1 MEKQT
6 ERDKMIEFTRRI
18 EALEDQLKAPGD
30 ANTMSN
36 AELTAAVRRLDSL
49 IGSALISLT
58 RRVSELEG
66 DINNKYTQGCK
77 VSTRKMVVDNARK
90 IAELTAT
97 VHRIDKK
104 DHAQDAAIDM
114 LDEDNKNRVSE
125 IQALENMLLTDDEE
139 PVFSGDQLDE
149 VCRLKKE
156 LEVTQQNLDTYIE
169 RFEKQEKKLQAA
181 ARAFEAHGYKH
192 PQGVFDQFEDKGDA
206 EIKRLEDELES
217 VGDGLKRTQGRLDM
231 EKIWANL
238 LYNGLKDA
246 KNALQDESASNFGAR
261 KKALDIILGIN
272 NDPNL
277 YRVESDRKDQQ

>member
-1 MEKQT
+1 MDKLTQTGKMMELEKRL
-6 ERDKMIEFTRRI
+6 ES
-18 EALEDQLKAPGD
+18 LEDQLKAPGD

-36 AELTAAVRRLDSL
+36 CELTAAVRRLDSL

-58 RRVSELEG
+58 RRVSELE
-66 DINNKYTQGCK
+66 
-77 VSTRKMVVDNARK
+77 A
-90 IAELTAT
+90 
-97 VHRIDKK
+97 
-104 DHAQDAAIDM
+104 
-114 LDEDNKNRVSE
+114 DNKNRVSE
-125 IQALENMLLTDDEE
+125 IGNLENMILGFEE
-139 PVFSGDQLDE
+139 RPAFTGDQLDE

-169 RFEKQEKKLQAA
+169 RFEEQEKKLQAA